1 MFDLMVLP
9 QTTNGL
15 FMIVTNVSDELI
27 NDKAK
32 KEWLLY
38 WQHFSSQHSK
48 YCSQV
53 NCVAESS
60 YGVLVKTPDD
70 QQQLYVIPLC
80 KAHSENFERSLEIT
94 EGTEVIPVDLTL

>member
-1 MFDLMVLP
+1 
-9 QTTNGL
+9 
-15 FMIVTNVSDELI
+15 MIVTNVSDESI

-32 KEWLLY
+32 QQWLLY

-60 YGVLVKTPDD
+60 HGVLINTPEDK
-70 QQQLYVIPLC
+70 QNLYVIPLC
-80 KAHSENFERSLEIT
+80 KAHSENFDRSLEIS
-94 EGTEVIPVDLTL
+94 EGTEIIPADFSL